1 LRELQTFA
9 NLAVASTVVAAT
21 EFTIQWNSIK
31 GVGDLNSAGQLIP
44 MLIGVGLVT
53 RVVYIGTIKGDNYDD
68 SEDGS
73 SSGSEDWPARVASL
87 DGISYVEPRPTSPR
101 RPGDDLVLGE
111 VYHLP
116 YRHPQPLNTFPPELD
131 SLGIPRPPRSRR

>member
-1 LRELQTFA
+1 MRELQTFV

-21 EFTIQWNSIK
+21 EFTIQWNSII

-53 RVVYIGTIKGDNYDD
+53 RVVYVGIIKGDDYDD

-73 SSGSEDWPARVASL
+73 SSDSHDWPGRVPSL
-87 DGISYVEPRPTSPR
+87 DGISYVEPPPTSPCR
-101 RPGDDLVLGE
+101 SGDDLVLRE

-116 YRHPQPLNTFPPELD
+116 YRHQQTLNTFPPELD
-131 SLGIPRPPRSRR
+131 SLGTPRPPRLRR